1 MKTQLILGSKQST
14 NPQTKPRL

>member
-1 MKTQLILGSKQST
+1 MKTQLTLGSKQST